1 MTDHLTAGEFQA
13 ATGLS
18 AKALRLYVERGILTP
33 AWVDPGS
40 GYRYFSRD
48 QLQHGV
54 MVDLLRRAAVP
65 LAELAGAGNFS
76 FDRWRDALALRRHLE
91 DFSLDVAERVSRFDP
106 EDYSAHSTPTD
117 PLDWVGVVIELGI
130 PEDAE
135 GRIDAFAGLSVNV
148 PAVEAALGAALADS
162 GVGLSMVCWTAVP
175 DTGIANAGGQMLL
188 ARAVRAGFSPKSGP
202 APVELARI
210 QARVFAETGQAVR
223 AVCGTLPSR
232 VEVTFTAAPA
242 PASAS
247 VSASAAAPGTTAAST
262 AASAAESEPVQEA
275 AEGYLH
281 LLAFEHYLAQNALTA
296 LRPTARQVVR
306 GPSLFAGEAPVG
318 TFDVARPTHPLR

>member
-33 AWVDPGS
+33 AWVDPGT

-48 QLQHGV
+48 QLQHGL

-76 FDRWRDALALRRHLE
+76 FDRWRDALALRRHVE

-106 EDYSAHSTPTD
+106 DDYSAHSTPAD

-135 GRIDAFAGLSVNV
+135 GRIDAFTGLSVNV
-148 PAVEAALGAALADS
+148 PAVEAAFGAALAES
-162 GVGLSMVCWTAVP
+162 SVGPATVCWTAVP

-188 ARAVRAGFSPKSGP
+188 ARAVPAGSSPESGP

-210 QARVFAETGQAVR
+210 QARVLAETGQAVR

-232 VEVTFTAAPA
+232 VEVTFTAAS
-242 PASAS
+242 ASAS
-247 VSASAAAPGTTAAST
+247 ASAEP
-262 AASAAESEPVQEA
+262 EPVQEA

-281 LLAFEHYLAQNALTA
+281 LLAFEHYLAENALTA

-306 GPSLFAGEAPVG
+306 APSLFAGEAPVG
-318 TFDVARPTHPLR
+318 TFDVARAAHPLRYRP

>member
-48 QLQHGV
+48 QLQHGL

-65 LAELAGAGNFS
+65 LAELAGAGSFS
-76 FDRWRDALALRRHLE
+76 FDRWRDALALRRHME

-106 EDYSAHSTPTD
+106 DDYSAHSTPAD

-130 PEDAE
+130 PEDTE

-148 PAVEAALGAALADS
+148 PAVEAALGAALAEH
-162 GVGLSMVCWTAVP
+162 GVGPATVCWTAVP

-188 ARAVRAGFSPKSGP
+188 ARAVPAGSSPETGP
-202 APVELARI
+202 VPVELARI
-210 QARVFAETGQAVR
+210 RARVLAETGQAVR
-223 AVCGTLPSR
+223 AVSGTLPSR
-232 VEVTFTAAPA
+232 VEVTFTAV
-242 PASAS
+242 SAS
-247 VSASAAAPGTTAAST
+247 SAASASAADTAA
-262 AASAAESEPVQEA
+262 AYAAESELVQGA

-281 LLAFEHYLAQNALTA
+281 LLAFEHYLAENALTA
-296 LRPTARQVVR
+296 LRPTARQVVH
-306 GPSLFAGEAPVG
+306 GPSLFAGEAPMG
-318 TFDVARPTHPLR
+318 TFDVASPTHPLR